1 MVRLE
6 DVIAADLFRAEFD
19 CLDVFFQDFLW
30 HVCVGFFQKF
40 AHTLSDH
47 IISSINN
54 QRGSYWCENYYVGCL
69 LPIVG
74 GLLQRLFE

>member
-6 DVIAADLFRAEFD
+6 DVIAADLLGAEFD

-30 HVCVGFFQKF
+30 CIHVSFLQKF

-47 IISSINN
+47 IISSIN
-54 QRGSYWCENYYVGCL
+54 R
-69 LPIVG
+69 
-74 GLLQRLFE
+74 